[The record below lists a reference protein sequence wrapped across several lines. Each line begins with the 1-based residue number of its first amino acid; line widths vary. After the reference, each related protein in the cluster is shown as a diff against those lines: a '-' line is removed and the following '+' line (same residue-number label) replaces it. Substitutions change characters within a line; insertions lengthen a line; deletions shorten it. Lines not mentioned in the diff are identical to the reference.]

1 MAEYCWMSLT
11 MPENAWINCSDYAM
25 VLNMPQYTCDNFFII
40 VTNVVMLDFLSVRL
54 LHPVYHFIFFQHE
67 LEHQNNES

>member
-1 MAEYCWMSLT
+1 M
-11 MPENAWINCSDYAM
+11 I
-25 VLNMPQYTCDNFFII
+25 LNMPQYTCDNFFII
-40 VTNVVMLDFLSVRL
+40 VTNVVMLEFLSVRL